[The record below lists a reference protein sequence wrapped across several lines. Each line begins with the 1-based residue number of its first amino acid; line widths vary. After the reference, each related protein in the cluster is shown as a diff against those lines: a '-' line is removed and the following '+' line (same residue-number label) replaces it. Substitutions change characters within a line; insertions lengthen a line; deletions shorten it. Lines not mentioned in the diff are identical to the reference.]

1 LNAGD
6 TLFQI
11 KLYKDNDKP
20 STDINKQFDL
30 NKIMI
35 WNSDVPLC
43 GPIKL
48 ILDYIENLNIHLDQ
62 NPTFLENDEI

>member
-1 LNAGD
+1 MNAGD

-48 ILDYIENLNIHLDQ
+48 ILDYNENLNIHLDQ